1 VLIALV
7 LVASLSPVAATAA
20 QRPLPASDYSA
31 SPVCGAPQ
39 PGRASCLAVGLIPR
53 TAAARAR
60 SHPLGMTLS
69 AGTPVAG
76 PASGAYGLRPEDL
89 HDAYELPPSAATAQT
104 IGIVDAYDDPTIEA
118 DLRVY
123 DEEFGLP
130 ACTTGNGCFRK
141 VNEEGE
147 ASPLPR
153 ADEGW
158 ATEISLD
165 VETSHAVCPNC
176 QIVLVEAES
185 SSFFDLEAAEET
197 AVDEGATEISN
208 SYGGEDFFEGS
219 AYDHP
224 GIVITASTGDWGYD
238 NWSDPG
244 AGDTANYPA
253 ASPDVVAVG
262 GTHLFLAGESWAGE
276 TAWSYGGS
284 GCSPITAAP
293 AWQSAVPDWSTV
305 GCGPMRAVADVAADA
320 DPYTGVA
327 VYDSTPDPPYFPGW
341 ATVGGTSLSSPLIA
355 AAFALAGGAHGVEYP
370 AQTLYSNLGSSSLHD
385 IVTGTNGACTTV
397 GIFGNLE
404 CTEAEEEADCA
415 DLAICNAKV
424 GYDGPTGV
432 GTPAGLGAFGD
443 GAGGPPPTVTAVWP
457 ARGATGGG
465 TEVTIEGTG
474 LADAPQVRFGAA
486 RATIVSD
493 EEGKIVVDSP
503 PHEPGEV
510 NVIVTDS
517 QGVRSSA
524 SAQDVYEY
532 VFHPPTVTAITPA
545 AGSTSGGTT
554 VAIEGT
560 NLREAEYVEFGGS
573 YTPILS
579 ASEDQ
584 LTARAP
590 AHEAG
595 TVEVTVVGPD
605 GATSAASPSDHY
617 QYVSPAPP
625 PSDTLSFLRSGSGQ
639 GQVLISPPGT
649 FCAAACSQSFTEGT
663 EVRLTAIPATGSS
676 FQGWSGGPCSGTAPC
691 EFSLTVDTTV
701 TAGFEANGSNATPFF
716 GIGTSSPSTSST
728 SSAAPETGATTPT
741 APRVDA
747 CLEAARRAFH
757 RAAKAAPSAGKRHGA
772 ALRRARHLEAA
783 QMNACRKRF
792 GSSSR

>member
-1 VLIALV
+1 
-7 LVASLSPVAATAA
+7 
-20 QRPLPASDYSA
+20 
-31 SPVCGAPQ
+31 
-39 PGRASCLAVGLIPR
+39 
-53 TAAARAR
+53 
-60 SHPLGMTLS
+60 MTLS
-69 AGTPVAG
+69 AAAPVAG

-147 ASPLPR
+147 TSPLPQV
-153 ADEGW
+153 DEGW

-176 QIVLVEAES
+176 QIVLVEAAS
-185 SSFFDLEAAEET
+185 SSFSDLEAAEET

-208 SYGGEDFFEGS
+208 SYGGSDFFEGA

-224 GIVITASTGDWGYD
+224 GVVITASTGDWGYD
-238 NWSDPG
+238 NWSVHG
-244 AGDTANYPA
+244 AAETANYPA

-262 GTHLFLAGESWAGE
+262 GTSLLLSGESWAAE
-276 TAWSYGGS
+276 TAWSFGGS
-284 GCSPITAAP
+284 GCSPISTAP

-320 DPYTGVA
+320 DPYSGVA

-355 AAFALAGGAHGVEYP
+355 ATFALAGGAQGVGYP

-385 IVTGTNGACTTV
+385 IVAGTNGACRTV
-397 GIFGNLE
+397 GPFGNLE
-404 CTEAEEEADCA
+404 CTEAEEAADCA
-415 DLAICNAKV
+415 GLAICNATV

-443 GAGGPPPTVTAVWP
+443 SAGGPPPTVTAVSP
-457 ARGATGGG
+457 ALGPTGGG
-465 TEVTIEGTG
+465 TEVTIEGTN
-474 LADAPQVRFGAA
+474 LADALQVRFGAA
-486 RATIVSD
+486 HATILAD

-503 PHEPGEV
+503 PHERGEV
-510 NVIVTDS
+510 DVIVIDS

-524 SAQDVYEY
+524 SVQDVYEY
-532 VFHPPTVTAITPA
+532 VFHPPTVTAITPG

-554 VAIEGT
+554 VTIEGT

-573 YTPILS
+573 YSPILS

-584 LTARAP
+584 LTARTP

-617 QYVSPAPP
+617 QYMSPAPP
-625 PSDTLSFLRSGSGQ
+625 PSDTLSFLRTGSGQ
-639 GQVLISPPGT
+639 GQVLIAPPGI
-649 FCAAACSQSFTEGT
+649 FCAGACSQSFTAGT
-663 EVRLTAIPATGSS
+663 GVRLTAIPATGSS

-691 EFSLTVDTTV
+691 EFSLTADTTV
-701 TAGFEANGSNATPFF
+701 TAAFVANGSTVTPFL
-716 GIGTSSPSTSST
+716 GIVTSNPPSSSAN
-728 SSAAPETGATTPT
+728 SAAPETNTTTPT

-747 CLEAARRAFH
+747 CLEAARRTFH
-757 RAAKAAPSAGKRHGA
+757 RAERAARSAGKRRGA

-783 QMNACRKRF
+783 QMNTCKKRF
-792 GSSSR
+792 GSPSR